1 MPGDEQPE
9 SVRVSV
15 GNSLKRCREERGMSQ
30 GELAERLSVSY
41 QQIQKY
47 ERGATRLSVE
57 RLCQIAEALDIAAVE
72 LLPGRPSEVG
82 EESRELRSSRSSPP
96 GKRESSDEHAATY
109 RLEEDELRLVK
120 LFRRIKNPK
129 LKRVVFTYLKTVSQ
143 GEQLH

>member
-9 SVRVSV
+9 SVRTTV

-57 RLCQIAEALDIAAVE
+57 RLCQIADALDIAPVE
-72 LLPGRPSEVG
+72 LLPGYRSEVG
-82 EESRELRSSRSSPP
+82 EEARELRRDRSYGP
-96 GKRESSDEHAATY
+96 GKRAGSGENEGTY
-109 RLEEDELRLVK
+109 RLEEEELRLVK
-120 LFRRIKNPK
+120 LFRKIKNPK

-143 GEQLH
+143 GERLQ